1 MYELN
6 AYAIRKN
13 GVIQVALSGY
23 LADSCHTAR
32 VKDIYP
38 GGNIIYI
45 RDPGT
50 AQVFIE
56 ETMKPGS
63 ELCLMVLVPWFAHVS
78 IPDSSYDK
86 VTIYINND
94 NPLVIDVKEESKDY
108 RVIALTRLQTEA
120 CIGCSVIP
128 SDAKY
133 PNIYSSVY
141 GPASKDDCEQ
151 WRQNNCENCPCRS

>member
-1 MYELN
+1 MYDLH

-13 GVIQVALSGY
+13 GVIQVALSGQ
-23 LADSCHTAR
+23 LANSCYTAII
-32 VKDIYP
+32 KDIYP
-38 GGNIIYI
+38 GGNIVYI

-63 ELCLMVLVPWFAHVS
+63 EICLMVLVPWFAHVS

-86 VTIYINND
+86 VTIFINND
-94 NPLVIDVKEESKDY
+94 DPLVINVKEEPKDY
-108 RVIALTRLQTEA
+108 RVIALTRITTEA
-120 CIGCSVIP
+120 LTGCSIIP

-141 GPASKDDCEQ
+141 GPASKEECEQ
-151 WRQNNCENCPCRS
+151 WREMNCDKCVCQ